1 MDRFIFHNLNN
12 IHVHASNII
21 FQHVFAVY
29 CMRMGFIKVAD
40 VIFFGHKAVREYNIN
55 CFFFHL
61 KYCAHFNSHITH
73 RKHVLHFFLIYII
86 QYLFNNSLSIS
97 LHFCADTLHRMRTG
111 PWSYSLSNERQQMF
125 VRELYFIVKQ
135 AISR

>member
-40 VIFFGHKAVREYNIN
+40 VIFWHKAVREYNIN
-55 CFFFHL
+55 CFLFKVLCTFQ
-61 KYCAHFNSHITH
+61 FTH
-73 RKHVLHFFLIYII
+73 YTQNTCSTFFLNLH

-125 VRELYFIVKQ
+125 VRELHFIVKQ
-135 AISR
+135 EISW